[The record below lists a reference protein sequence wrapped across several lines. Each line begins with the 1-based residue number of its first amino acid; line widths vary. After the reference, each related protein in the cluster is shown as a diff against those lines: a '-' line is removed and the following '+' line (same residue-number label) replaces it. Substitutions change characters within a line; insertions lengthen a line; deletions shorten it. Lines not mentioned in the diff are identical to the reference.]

1 MLYSNMLITTYGC
14 ALQGVDTLPIT
25 IEVNWLLTGKS
36 SLIVGLPDSAVR
48 ESLERIES
56 AFKTN
61 GLRFPRT
68 KLIINL
74 APADIRKNGTA
85 FDLPIALGILG
96 ASGQL
101 EQASSLADYIIMGEL
116 SLNGTVRGIKGALPI
131 ALQAKKEPAKK
142 LILPADN
149 LEEVSWVEGSLVWGA
164 RQLSDILSFF
174 AGRSDALQTTSKN
187 RNSPW
192 PRAASPSHD
201 FAQVRGQLQAK
212 RALEIA
218 AAGGHHAMLVG
229 PPGAG
234 KTMLAKRVAS
244 ILPSFSYNEAI
255 ETSRIYSAAG
265 KTHGKSCLL
274 TDRPFRSPHHSI
286 TDKALIGG
294 GSLPQPGEISLAH
307 HGVLFLDEL
316 PEFKKTVLDMLR
328 QPIEERKV
336 CIARAGRTI
345 EFPASFMLIA
355 AMNPCP
361 CGYYNHPTL
370 HCQCAPGMVR
380 RYWQRL
386 SGPLIDRIDLQI
398 EILPVTPQQMEAT
411 SAATESSLAIRQ
423 RVEEARQRQARRLGD
438 LPGLYCNAQL
448 EGAPLEKICAIDQ
461 KGKQLLWQA
470 MEKLKLSARAYDR
483 LLKIARTIA
492 DLEGEESIRPAHLA
506 EAIQYRSLD
515 RNNWA
520 L

>member
-1 MLYSNMLITTYGC
+1 MLITTYGC
-14 ALQGVDTLPIT
+14 AVQGVEALPIT

-61 GLRFPRT
+61 GFRFPRT

-96 ASGQL
+96 ASDQL
-101 EQASSLADYIIMGEL
+101 EKADELSEYIIMGEL
-116 SLNGTVRGIKGALPI
+116 SLNGAVRGIKGALPI
-131 ALQAKKEPAKK
+131 ALQAKKEPGKK

-149 LEEVSWVEGSLVWGA
+149 LGEAGWVEGLSVWGA
-164 RQLSDILSFF
+164 RQLSDITSFF
-174 AGRSDALQTTSKN
+174 AGQRNALQTVSNKGTYPFFQETK
-187 RNSPW
+187 PH
-192 PRAASPSHD
+192 PLD
-201 FAQVRGQLQAK
+201 FSQVRGQQQAK

-218 AAGGHHAMLVG
+218 AAGGHHALLVG
-229 PPGAG
+229 APGAG

-244 ILPSFSYNEAI
+244 ILPSFTYAESI
-255 ETSRIYSAAG
+255 ETTRIYSAAG
-265 KTHGKSCLL
+265 KTHGSSCLL
-274 TDRPFRSPHHSI
+274 TERPFRNPHHSI
-286 TDKALIGG
+286 SDKALIGG
-294 GSLPQPGEISLAH
+294 GAHPQPGEISLAH

-336 CIARAGRTI
+336 CIARAGRTL

-361 CGYYNHPTL
+361 CGYYNHPSRQ
-370 HCQCAPGMVR
+370 CQCAPGMVR
-380 RYWQRL
+380 RYLQRI
-386 SGPLIDRIDLQI
+386 SGPLLDRIDLQI
-398 EILPVTPQQMEAT
+398 EILPVEPEQMGPTA
-411 SAATESSLAIRQ
+411 SSEGSPLIRA
-423 RVEEARQRQARRLGD
+423 RVEKARQRQADRLCD
-438 LPGLYCNAQL
+438 QSGLYCNAQL
-448 EGAPLEKICAIDQ
+448 EGEVLEKFCFIDLA
-461 KGKQLLWQA
+461 GRQLLRKA
-470 MEKLKLSARAYDR
+470 MEKLKLSARAHSR

-492 DLEGEESIRPAHLA
+492 DLEQEEAIRPSHLA

-515 RNNWA
+515 RDNWA

>member
-1 MLYSNMLITTYGC
+1 MLITTFGC
-14 ALQGVDTLPIT
+14 ALQGVDAIPIT

-61 GLRFPRT
+61 GFRFPRT

-101 EQASSLADYIIMGEL
+101 EQADALADYIIMGEL
-116 SLNGTVRGIKGALPI
+116 SLTGAVRGIKGALPI
-131 ALQAKKEPAKK
+131 ALQAKKEPVKK

-149 LEEVSWVEGSLVWGA
+149 LIEAGWVEGVSVWGA
-164 RQLSDILSFF
+164 RQLSDIVFF
-174 AGRSDALQTTSKN
+174 FSGRSDALATAEKN
-187 RNSPW
+187 SRSLSPTAKIY
-192 PRAASPSHD
+192 PFD
-201 FAQVRGQLQAK
+201 FAQVKGQLQAK

-218 AAGGHHAMLVG
+218 AAGGHHALLVG
-229 PPGAG
+229 APGAG
-234 KTMLAKRVAS
+234 KTMLAKRVPS
-244 ILPSFSYNEAI
+244 ILPSLSYDESI
-255 ETSRIYSAAG
+255 ETTRIYSAAG
-265 KTHGKSCLL
+265 KTRQGACLL
-274 TDRPFRSPHHSI
+274 TERPFRNPHHSI

-294 GSLPQPGEISLAH
+294 GALPQPGEISLAH

-336 CIARAGRTI
+336 VIARMGRTL
-345 EFPASFMLIA
+345 EFPAAFMLIA

-361 CGYYNHPTL
+361 CGYYNHPTR
-370 HCQCAPGMVR
+370 HCQCAPGMVK
-380 RYWQRL
+380 RYLQRL
-386 SGPLIDRIDLQI
+386 SGPLLDRIDLQI
-398 EILPVTPQQMEAT
+398 EILPVEPEQMEPAIT
-411 SAATESSLAIRQ
+411 AESSQTIRA
-423 RVEEARQRQARRLGD
+423 RVVKARQLQTERTKD
-438 LPGLYCNAQL
+438 LTGLYCNAQL
-448 EGAPLEKICAIDQ
+448 EGEILAKSCHVDRT
-461 KGKQLLWQA
+461 GRQLLRMA
-470 MEKLKLSARAYDR
+470 MEKLKLSARAYER
-483 LLKIARTIA
+483 IIKIARTIA
-492 DLEGEESIRPAHLA
+492 DLEAEETIAPAHLT

-515 RNNWA
+515 RDNWA
-520 L
+520 G